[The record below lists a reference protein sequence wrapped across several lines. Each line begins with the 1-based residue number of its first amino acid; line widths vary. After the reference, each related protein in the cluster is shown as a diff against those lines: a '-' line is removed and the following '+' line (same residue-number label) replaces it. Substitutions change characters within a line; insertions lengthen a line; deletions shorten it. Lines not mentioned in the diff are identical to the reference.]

1 MKVLGFFAPVTL
13 LVLVLVAYTNGYIAG
28 WKGGEYAYAFVIVAV
43 GAALVGGVLRLVA
56 PQTRLRSFG
65 MGMFLGGTL
74 GVLITIAVVALLT
87 AALSNLT
94 F

>member
-1 MKVLGFFAPVTL
+1 MKILGFLTPVTL
-13 LVLVLVAYTNGYIAG
+13 LVLVMVAYTSGYVAG
-28 WKGGEYAYAFVIVAV
+28 WEGGEYAYAFVIVAV

-56 PQTRLRSFG
+56 PQTRLGSFG

-74 GVLITIAVVALLT
+74 GVLVTIVIVVVLT
-87 AALSNLT
+87 AALSGLT